1 MAGTIVVVFLVVI
14 VFFGFRSLN
23 AENIHSYDEGT
34 PEQRAALS
42 HSFRGRS
49 APPPQGQQ

>member
-1 MAGTIVVVFLVVI
+1 MAGAIVVVFLVAI
-14 VFFGFRSLN
+14 VFFGYRSLN

-42 HSFRGRS
+42 HSFGS
-49 APPPQGQQ
+49 KDGSKPGSK